1 MAKELELNGSEC
13 RGVSRKS
20 SGPKRAVVS
29 GALTLLFLGML
40 APGPACA
47 QDIMPLLKPDVPKL
61 DTAPPPKKLLG
72 GVQHHERSN
81 SETKKPIFG
90 RLAGSGSSNLK
101 TGRAKLDENK
111 SLKTDIKNNRFDLAT
126 ATVPPGIGIIGVKF
140 LSVYGRPPVI
150 NRVFPGTPAFNNGL
164 RANDV
169 IMAVDGIPT
178 FGLSKEEVYDMI
190 VGTPNTPVTLSLQRN
205 GDFQVRKMLR
215 MDFNDIPDP
224 AVRRDYLTSR

>member
-1 MAKELELNGSEC
+1 MTKELDFKGSES

-20 SGPKRAVVS
+20 SGAKRVIALS
-29 GALTLLFLGML
+29 ALTFLFFVML
-40 APGPACA
+40 APFPGSC

-72 GVQHHERSN
+72 GVQHHERTN
-81 SETKKPIFG
+81 AEAKKPIFG
-90 RLAGSGSSNLK
+90 KALGSGGNLK
-101 TGRAKLDENK
+101 GGKAKLDENK
-111 SLKTDIKNNRFDLAT
+111 QLRADTKNNKFDLAT
-126 ATVPPGIGIIGVKF
+126 ATIPPGIGIIGVKF

-190 VGTPNTPVTLSLQRN
+190 VGTPNTPVTISLQRN